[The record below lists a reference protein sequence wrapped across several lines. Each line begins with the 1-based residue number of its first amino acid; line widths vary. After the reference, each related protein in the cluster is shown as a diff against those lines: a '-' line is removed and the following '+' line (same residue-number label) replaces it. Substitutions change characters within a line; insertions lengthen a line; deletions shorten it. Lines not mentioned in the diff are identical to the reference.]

1 MGSGSAKEYI
11 KHLLPPTTLAS
22 YIQYSM
28 DTSSRMAG
36 WWSEVCNF
44 PIQLQ
49 LCLPAIPLGLE
60 FSHPNHTH
68 KTFSKL
74 SSTHIFIIATSFSLS
89 REGPQ
94 SLRRLQRRFVPLACF
109 FPQAA
114 PLYNSINFHFPSL
127 QTGAIFIP
135 FQVSYLL
142 MHLLLNE
149 NSSGGIAVLAAITD
163 WLMMPASFI
172 SFACLCPFPLLH
184 PSISF

>member
-1 MGSGSAKEYI
+1 MYFLSCSLFPHNIKFCRFLLHGMGSGSAKEYI

-44 PIQLQ
+44 SIQLQ

-94 SLRRLQRRFVPLACF
+94 SLRRLKRRFVPLACF

-114 PLYNSINFHFPSL
+114 PLY
-127 QTGAIFIP
+127 
-135 FQVSYLL
+135 
-142 MHLLLNE
+142 
-149 NSSGGIAVLAAITD
+149 IT
-163 WLMMPASFI
+163 L
-172 SFACLCPFPLLH
+172 
-184 PSISF
+184 SISIFHHCKQELFSSHSKFLIF